1 MGAAPTRVDSRTV
14 CFTQKTPL
22 RSPPA
27 GLGGWCTACTVSRE
41 QTDED
46 WQQSHVFKHPLAP
59 LLRELFDLQDLDS
72 NGLLEE
78 SELIELNIVIA
89 TLHYGRDIDRDML
102 HKKYQSLFRQRLDP
116 FGRGVGF
123 RTFLEYM
130 TQVLV
135 DYDKDMAAQEMI
147 VEQFIA
153 EANLAR
159 ALLSSGAWCDSN
171 RTSV

>member
-1 MGAAPTRVDSRTV
+1 
-14 CFTQKTPL
+14 
-22 RSPPA
+22 
-27 GLGGWCTACTVSRE
+27 
-41 QTDED
+41 
-46 WQQSHVFKHPLAP
+46 
-59 LLRELFDLQDLDS
+59 
-72 NGLLEE
+72 
-78 SELIELNIVIA
+78 
-89 TLHYGRDIDRDML
+89 ML
-102 HKKYQSLFRQRLDP
+102 HKKYQSLFRLTAELCRNETWGVAALGLSGTRLLRTHHKESRGQRLDP

-153 EANLAR
+153 SLPALNHTKSQRHIEKATFASLGVHEAEANLAR